1 MGVIGP
7 ELVDVVIGGLT
18 IGSVYAVL
26 AIGFSLI
33 YGISGVFNYAYGSFF
48 TWAAYIAWL
57 AFMAFAWMNYPI
69 AIVFTF
75 AGIFLLGLI
84 VDRLLIRP
92 LRWKPGAFANIVF
105 ITLALALFL
114 DNMALCIFGPRSKG
128 LPSLMA
134 GTVSP
139 GGFTI
144 SINDIV
150 VFLICIGLVAGLVL
164 FLTRTRPGMAMRA
177 VGQDLTGAQIV
188 GIPVNRV
195 FAYTFAISVVMAG
208 MAAVLLAP
216 KHFIYPGGGWDI
228 LIKAFIIAV
237 VGGIGSMG
245 GTLAAAFVLGMVE
258 VGVFYFVGGTWVLP
272 AWFLILILIL
282 VVRPEG
288 LFIRRGT

>member
-1 MGVIGP
+1 MGITGSG
-7 ELVDVVIGGLT
+7 LVDVAIGGLT
-18 IGSVYAVL
+18 VGSVYAVL

-33 YGISGVFNYAYGSFF
+33 YGVSGVFNYAYGSFF

-57 AFMAFAWMNYPI
+57 AFTAFAWMNYPI

-75 AGIFLLGLI
+75 AGIFLLALI
-84 VDRLLIRP
+84 VDRFLIRP
-92 LRWKPGAFANIVF
+92 LRWKPDPFTNIVF

-114 DNMALCIFGPRSKG
+114 DNMALCIFGPQRKA

-144 SINDIV
+144 SWNDIV
-150 VFLICIGLVAGLVL
+150 VFLICIGLVVGLLL
-164 FLTRTRPGMAMRA
+164 FLARTRSGMAMRA
-177 VGQDLTGAQIV
+177 VGQDKTGAQIV
-188 GIPVNRV
+188 GIPVNTV

-216 KHFIYPGGGWDI
+216 KHFIYPEGGWDI

-237 VGGIGSMG
+237 VGGIGSIG
-245 GTLAAAFVLGMVE
+245 GTLAAAFILGMVE
-258 VGVFYFVGGTWVLP
+258 VFVFYFAGATWILP
-272 AWFLILILIL
+272 SWFLILIIILI
-282 VVRPEG
+282 VRPKG
-288 LFIRRGT
+288 LFIRRRT